1 LDVVQTSLD
10 MPQPASTVREEH
22 LQKLEPFC
30 RALAQT
36 LGGAGVKPEKTLEE
50 FKAGLTAE
58 CEQCGIHLSGEEL
71 YALSQPPSEKYAN
84 VKLGRLRLGDCARQ
98 GCQSYFYRLTFR
110 DSPSLDW
117 PKLIERAEAIQRG
130 ETQASAPKA
139 STRETLRRAVF
150 SSLAIRVALAM
161 VLAVML
167 LAMRQWYLGGEIP
180 FLRHAEHFHVA
191 TVSASEESVMEE
203 HHDGD

>member
-1 LDVVQTSLD
+1 

-36 LGGAGVKPEKTLEE
+36 LSGAGVKPEKTLEE
-50 FKAGLTAE
+50 FKASLTAE
-58 CEQCGIHLSGEEL
+58 CERCGIHLSGEEL

-117 PKLIERAEAIQRG
+117 PKLIARAEAIQKG
-130 ETQASAPKA
+130 ETQASAPKV
-139 STRETLRRAVF
+139 STRETLRRTVF
-150 SSLAIRVALAM
+150 SSLALRVALAL
-161 VLAVML
+161 VLGVML
-167 LAMRQWYLGGEIP
+167 LALRQWYLVGEIP
-180 FLRHAEHFHVA
+180 LLRHAEHFHVA
-191 TVSASEESVMEE
+191 TVSANEDPAAEE
-203 HHDGD
+203 HHNGDDAP